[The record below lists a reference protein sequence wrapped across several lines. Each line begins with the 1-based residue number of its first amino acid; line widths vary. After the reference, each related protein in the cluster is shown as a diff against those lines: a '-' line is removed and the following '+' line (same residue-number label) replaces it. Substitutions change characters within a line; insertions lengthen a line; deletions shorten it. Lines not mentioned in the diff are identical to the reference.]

1 MDCKMKISLKSSFI
15 ALAVSMAVFGF
26 VSCDNDNE
34 TPIVPARSANDAH
47 GTYTGVVY
55 AGKIF
60 QDTVK
65 VTVDSVSKTVQMPRF
80 PVKAIVEALVDSSL
94 QAEALKS
101 ATECSIRMA
110 YTGTVSSDIASLKLG
125 AQVADFDMTVNNEKK
140 SVKVFFGAKGECL
153 YNNTFRILN
162 VALTVDSIQVNGETE
177 KSVKPIQYT
186 FLQTKKK

>member
-1 MDCKMKISLKSSFI
+1 MKISLKKSSFI
-15 ALAVSMAVFGF
+15 AMAMFMVVFGF

-34 TPIVPARSANDAH
+34 TPIIPARSANDAH

-55 AGKIF
+55 AGKAF

-65 VTVDSVSKTVQMPRF
+65 VTVDSVSKTVQIPRF
-80 PVKAIVEALVDSSL
+80 PVKAIVEALVDSSQ

-101 ATECSIRMA
+101 VTECAIKMA
-110 YTGTVSSDIASLKLG
+110 YTGTVSSDIVSLKLG
-125 AQVADFDMTVNNEKK
+125 TQIADFDMTVDNEKK
-140 SVKVFFGAKGECL
+140 NVKVFFGTKGECL

-162 VALTVDSIQVNGETE
+162 VSLTADSIQVDGETNRA
-177 KSVKPIQYT
+177 VKPIQYT